1 MSDLTRGAVTPAARA
16 VDRTAPGVRDE
27 RKVPPGETPPGESS
41 TGSET
46 GPPIDLTRG
55 WGTWPLVVIGVIG
68 AVFAAFFLMYAILLV
83 V

>member
-1 MSDLTRGAVTPAARA
+1 
-16 VDRTAPGVRDE
+16 
-27 RKVPPGETPPGESS
+27 GETPPGESS